1 MVVLV
6 IMTVMTTAGGMVMIM
21 TIQYK
26 YQTMM
31 PLYSL

>member
-1 MVVLV
+1 MVLV
-6 IMTVMTTAGGMVMIM
+6 IMTVMTMAGGMVVIM
-21 TIQYK
+21 AIQYK